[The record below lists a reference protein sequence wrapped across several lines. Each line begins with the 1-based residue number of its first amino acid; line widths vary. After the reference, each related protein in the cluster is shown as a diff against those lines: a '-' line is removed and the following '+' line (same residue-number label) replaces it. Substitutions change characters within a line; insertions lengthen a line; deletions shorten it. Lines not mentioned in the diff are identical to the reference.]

1 MGWGSIIFLIVLGFI
16 ALFVEV
22 FVIPGFG
29 VVGIL
34 GIVSFVIGIYQAY
47 AIYGV
52 LAGTLTLIATAFVA
66 IALVVISLR
75 TKTWKKIMLDS
86 NIDSKVNEIDE
97 DKLQV
102 GDVGVAV
109 SRLAP
114 VGKARINDE
123 MFEVQSMGEF
133 IDVNAE
139 IEVLRIEKSK
149 ITVGVKQDN

>member
-1 MGWGSIIFLIVLGFI
+1 
-16 ALFVEV
+16 
-22 FVIPGFG
+22 
-29 VVGIL
+29 
-34 GIVSFVIGIYQAY
+34 
-47 AIYGV
+47 
-52 LAGTLTLIATAFVA
+52 
-66 IALVVISLR
+66 
-75 TKTWKKIMLDS
+75 MLDS

-97 DKLQV
+97 EKLQV
-102 GDVGVAV
+102 GDLGVAV

-114 VGKARINDE
+114 VGKARINDK